1 MRSFER
7 VCRRAKKKRIYLQL
21 SRGSASSSPKTRSSK
36 AAASGPASAAATA
49 SLAFSASR
57 SRAEFLFCTFLVALT
72 SLPRLPLPIK
82 KKISQEKKIK
92 SIMDVLK
99 GQEFFKKIVLVFEFL
114 FLLHFLMSLH
124 SLVSPPVTEEE
135 RKAFESLPDLGD
147 CLQVVTKNS
156 QTVAV
161 YLREKPDAKDS
172 EDSKDRAK
180 RFVCRVIYIYI
191 CLRVIIL
198 ALVIGLAPLIHTYTH
213 IHTYAHTTGQH
224 PVGDLRGV
232 LQQRRRLGAST

>member
-1 MRSFER
+1 
-7 VCRRAKKKRIYLQL
+7 
-21 SRGSASSSPKTRSSK
+21 
-36 AAASGPASAAATA
+36 
-49 SLAFSASR
+49 
-57 SRAEFLFCTFLVALT
+57 
-72 SLPRLPLPIK
+72 
-82 KKISQEKKIK
+82 
-92 SIMDVLK
+92 MDVLK

-114 FLLHFLMSLH
+114 FLLHFLMFLH

-180 RFVCRVIYIYI
+180 RFVCRVIYIYMFARYYSCI
-191 CLRVIIL
+191 SYR
-198 ALVIGLAPLIHTYTH
+198 TSTTDSH
-213 IHTYAHTTGQH
+213 IHTHTHICPHNRSTPCWGSS
-224 PVGDLRGV
+224 RGS
-232 LQQRRRLGAST
+232 STTTQTWCLNLT